1 MWSVIHS
8 ESNPSSSA
16 RWANRRTSAGWLR
29 SRPGMMND
37 GRKTPNFTCAAI
49 RLEQADLGQDVGQER
64 PLLVVDAEQR
74 EADVRGVEHA
84 EDARG
89 TP

>member
-16 RWANRRTSAGWLR
+16 RRANRRTSAGWLALP
-29 SRPGMMND
+29 SRD
-37 GRKTPNFTCAAI
+37 DERRQEDAELHARV
-49 RLEQADLGQDVGQER
+49 RLSEQADVGQHAGQDGALV
-64 PLLVVDAEQR
+64 VVDAEQR